1 MSEVR
6 HVEVREGLAAVRV
19 ALLAILVVGIAGT
32 WAELLLLDHT
42 ESWQLVPVV
51 LLGAGMLALSLHG
64 VRPRTMTTRGV
75 QAAML
80 LFVISGLAG
89 VGLHFKGNVEFERE
103 LHPGAGV
110 STLAWNAMKGAT
122 PALAPGTMILL
133 GLLGLL
139 YAHVAR
145 REQEKDK

>member
-6 HVEVREGLAAVRV
+6 QVDVRAGSSVLRG

-51 LLGAGMLALSLHG
+51 LLGAGLAVLAWHAMRPRPVTVRMVRAAMVIYVASGFAGLALHL
-64 VRPRTMTTRGV
+64 
-75 QAAML
+75 
-80 LFVISGLAG
+80 
-89 VGLHFKGNVEFERE
+89 KGNVEFERE
-103 LHPGAGV
+103 LHPGTAV

-122 PALAPGTMILL
+122 PALAPGTMIHL

-139 YAHVAR
+139 YAHVAG
-145 REQEKDK
+145 REQEKEK